1 MQNDKYAE
9 INIALSKNFYYKTGK
24 IDKRTS

>member
-9 INIALSKNFYYKTGK
+9 INIALSKNFFNKKGK